1 MSNDFFGIP
10 KLTGSNSIGDHYRE
24 TGWIYV
30 LSNPSLH
37 GMLKIGMTTISPEAR
52 SRELSRSTSI
62 PTPFIIEASFFSKNP
77 ALDEKDIH
85 ELLHEKRV
93 NDRREFF
100 HCSVED
106 AISVIQ
112 EELGL
117 TSTTEAM
124 DSLPINYHVA
134 SMDPALKIDAESI
147 LEELNIS
154 HFGEASSCLFALA
167 KLGAE
172 LVRDKNRNHLQSLL
186 IKGGELHCLECRNDA

>member
-10 KLTGSNSIGDHYRE
+10 KLCGSNSIGDHYRE
-24 TGWIYV
+24 AGWIYI

-37 GMLKIGMTTISPEAR
+37 GMLKIGMTTISPEVRAK
-52 SRELSRSTSI
+52 ELSRSTSI
-62 PTPFIIEASFFSKNP
+62 PTPFVIEASFFSKNP
-77 ALDEKDIH
+77 ALDEQSIH
-85 ELLHEKRV
+85 QLLNEKRV

-100 HCSVED
+100 KCSVDD
-106 AISVIQ
+106 ALTVIH

-117 TSTTEAM
+117 TSTTEEM
-124 DSLPINYHVA
+124 DIIPINYHVA
-134 SMDPALKIDAESI
+134 SMDTALKIDAESI

-172 LVRDKNRNHLQSLL
+172 LVRDRNKNHLQSLL